1 MAAKTLPLSTS
12 LLLLLFKGTECHRR
26 KQKCDRQQPC
36 GHCVARNVADLC
48 KTFRPGDDTTDVSAR
63 MKRLE
68 SLMDDGFRQLADRL
82 DSITSQ
88 VAYQS
93 QVQAENL
100 NLHHHQQQQQ
110 QQQQYHHH
118 QQSNMNGNRGE
129 GPSSGNSR
137 IPIDPPTGWGMG
149 SHRSRSN
156 GAAGGGGGDEI
167 NGDSDSENGVAN
179 DRLSPETG
187 AFIGSASVGI
197 KSVQTRMGLLNEVSL
212 EPRFGCFESN
222 ACLGFSSRVFRLIF
236 PLSLPSSAANHSI
249 EHLRSSEDPI
259 TTFYRR
265 CNERIRFQWTFL
277 ITFRR
282 FTFQRKHSNP
292 SGSFLW
298 RGQLDQTTSTREIS
312 KTFFRSHVEIRSNL
326 DSSKCQSLRND
337 DGYL

>member
-1 MAAKTLPLSTS
+1 MTAETLPLSTS

-36 GHCVARNVADLC
+36 GHCVARNVPDLC

-100 NLHHHQQQQQ
+100 SLHHHHQQ

-118 QQSNMNGNRGE
+118 MNGNRGE
-129 GPSSGNSR
+129 GSSSGISR

-149 SHRSRSN
+149 SHRRRSN
-156 GAAGGGGGDEI
+156 GATGEGGGGDEI

-212 EPRFGCFESN
+212 KPRIVCFESN
-222 ACLGFSSRVFRLIF
+222 ECPFFSNLFESFDFLMFLPLLFPFSSYQSQYRTSMIPSRL
-236 PLSLPSSAANHSI
+236 NY
-249 EHLRSSEDPI
+249 HL
-259 TTFYRR
+259 
-265 CNERIRFQWTFL
+265 Q
-277 ITFRR
+277 
-282 FTFQRKHSNP
+282 
-292 SGSFLW
+292 
-298 RGQLDQTTSTREIS
+298 STM
-312 KTFFRSHVEIRSNL
+312 
-326 DSSKCQSLRND
+326 Q
-337 DGYL
+337 